1 MLAIV
6 LKFVLRRAM
15 IRDKG
20 VERGTRRGQTDEG
33 VSSFGPTSSTA
44 KLKRRGRASEH
55 LSWISMEASASSLPF
70 DRVGQGGNLP
80 KTVQQ
85 QEDNREEDSDPVS

>member
-6 LKFVLRRAM
+6 LKFVLRAM